1 MSKDIII
8 NLIANILKNEEVFS
22 DVVIGANNVIY
33 ISNYNEK
40 TEEIETFIIDI
51 KECENNE

>member
-1 MSKDIII
+1 MNKDIII
-8 NLIANILKNEEVFS
+8 NLIANILKKEEVFS

-33 ISNYNEK
+33 ISNYNED

-51 KECENNE
+51 KECEE